1 MHCEGGKGQ
10 YFFLY
15 TEGKVIGVHHLL
27 CVSIAQGGIQGE
39 PQIMVLKLPWT
50 SVGANIVRNRDT
62 EENDL
67 GLLLA
72 SGKHTKDHH
81 GMCK

>member
-1 MHCEGGKGQ
+1 M
-10 YFFLY
+10 
-15 TEGKVIGVHHLL
+15 VI
-27 CVSIAQGGIQGE
+27 
-39 PQIMVLKLPWT
+39 KLPWT

-72 SGKHTKDHH
+72 SGKHTKDHP
-81 GMCK
+81 GMCKQGNDGISQVCDPHSVWWKTIEKAFKGQDI